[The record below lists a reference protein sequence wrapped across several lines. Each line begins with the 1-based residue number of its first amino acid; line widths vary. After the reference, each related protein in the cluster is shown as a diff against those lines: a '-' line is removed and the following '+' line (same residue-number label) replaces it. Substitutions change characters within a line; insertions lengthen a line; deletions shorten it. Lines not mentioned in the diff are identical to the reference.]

1 MLIRVEAAV
10 AEWSV
15 RVREHPEFAEH
26 SDRSAVVAATDN
38 PAAHPSR
45 RVRARPECGAHSA
58 APAPASPV
66 AGLLVPA
73 PAAGAGSPPV
83 AASAGPHPSDVAAL
97 PPIAAAYQAAC

>member
-1 MLIRVEAAV
+1 MVEAEV
-10 AEWSV
+10 AGWSV
-15 RVREHPEFAEH
+15 RVRGHPEFAEH
-26 SDRSAVVAATDN
+26 PGRSAVVVAADN
-38 PAAHPSR
+38 PAARRSR

-58 APAPASPV
+58 APAPASSV
-66 AGLLVPA
+66 AGLLVTA